1 MGECGLQQFRRCG
14 FRTIL
19 RDNCACFIGNLLRPR
34 LVERCWFFSN
44 DNHEEKCVC
53 VCGCMHVRFFIQF
66 CEFRVTD
73 LSNGGKVMDKE
84 KSTRKR
90 NHKELLICVTDLGQ
104 AVELEWRESFATRR
118 RGGGGRRFFLLIF
131 FQD

>member
-1 MGECGLQQFRRCG
+1 
-14 FRTIL
+14 
-19 RDNCACFIGNLLRPR
+19 
-34 LVERCWFFSN
+34 
-44 DNHEEKCVC
+44 
-53 VCGCMHVRFFIQF
+53 
-66 CEFRVTD
+66 
-73 LSNGGKVMDKE
+73 MDKE